1 MTEMFAD
8 REDPSVRIG
17 QYSTV
22 IPNFI
27 TARIDVTS
35 RLKDHQLSRRSVH
48 DCYIEYCKLC
58 EVKPLA
64 IKVFGRVFSSIIE
77 RDYKFSIPPR
87 ENWESTGD
95 NEEAMRSWYGI
106 KFKHTPKKE
115 EIDEI
120 HKGLYA

>member
-1 MTEMFAD
+1 MTEFAD
-8 REDPSVRIG
+8 RDDPSVRIG
-17 QYSTV
+17 QYSVV

-35 RLKDHQLSRRSVH
+35 RLKDHQVTRRSVH

-58 EVKPLA
+58 VVKPLA
-64 IKVFGRVFSSIIE
+64 IKVFGKVFSNIIE

-87 ENWESTGD
+87 INFESVDD
-95 NEEAMRSWYGI
+95 NEEAMRCWYGI